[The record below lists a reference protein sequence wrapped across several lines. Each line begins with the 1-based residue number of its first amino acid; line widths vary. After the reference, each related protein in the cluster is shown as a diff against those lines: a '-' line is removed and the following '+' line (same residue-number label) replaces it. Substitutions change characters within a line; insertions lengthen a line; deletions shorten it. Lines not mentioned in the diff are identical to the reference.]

1 MRVIIL
7 IFFMLIIVMLGMSFY
22 MMNKDTVTLNFYFG
36 QVEHF
41 PVVLAMF
48 FALVVG
54 VVLGV
59 TATLGGVFKQKREI
73 RRIRKQK
80 DTMEKEL
87 TNLRNL
93 PLKDE

>member
-7 IFFMLIIVMLGMSFY
+7 IFFMLIIVLLGMSFY
-22 MMNKDTVTLNFYFG
+22 MMNKETVSLDFYFG
-36 QVEHF
+36 RVTDL

-54 VVLGV
+54 VILGV
-59 TATLGGVFKQKREI
+59 LATLGGVLKQKREV
-73 RRIRKQK
+73 RRVKKQK